1 MIRVK
6 NHQIPPTI
14 LVEAALKW
22 LKCSPI
28 LSLYTNLCSYL
39 LLSHLHVC
47 LIFHYLGLRSDPCCM
62 RVPTVNQKL
71 LARVKSFCTTY
82 PVSTQGCGADHS
94 FGENLCNNP

>member
-14 LVEAALKW
+14 LVEAALKY
-22 LKCSPI
+22 SDTI
-28 LSLYTNLCSYL
+28 HQSFHL
-39 LLSHLHVC
+39 LC

-82 PVSTQGCGADHS
+82 PVSTQGWGADHS
-94 FGENLCNNP
+94 FGENLFNNPK